1 MSANVQLIWKKIEHL
16 RRMRNY
22 LDYSLEQTLL
32 LMPISDWHQLK
43 PAHHE
48 TLAAFRVRFSE
59 FQEHLGKIMRAIAR
73 EEEQNTEPFSFV
85 LLYMEKLGILDTVD
99 HWKMIRE
106 LRNAV
111 NHEYEENEQRL
122 SEFFTAL
129 TKAAPELYAWFNRII
144 EFCESSYPRPESGA
158 TSIKK

>member
-1 MSANVQLIWKKIEHL
+1 MSTNVQLIWRKIEHL

-22 LDYSLEQTLL
+22 LDYSLAETLQL
-32 LMPISDWHQLK
+32 LPISNWHQLTPK
-43 PAHHE
+43 HHE

-59 FQEHLGKIMRAIAR
+59 FQEHLGKLMRSIAR
-73 EEEQNTEPFSFV
+73 EEEQSTEPFSFV
-85 LLYMEKLGILDTVD
+85 LLYMEKLGILDRVEE
-99 HWKMIRE
+99 WKMIRE

-129 TKAAPELYAWFNRII
+129 TKSAPVLYTWLNRAIK
-144 EFCESSYPRPESGA
+144 FCESSYPSPKRA
-158 TSIKK
+158 I